1 MWQNL
6 FWLPEFSRK
15 FISKSILSIAPEK
28 WNKLSK
34 IFPQKY
40 QTNNFADKL
49 YKGADVFPSSSFN
62 LFYRDFHLSNSRN
75 PESIVFGG
83 SEPNTI
89 FSSGEI
95 KNDNLDLIQKMMVFD
110 QMFYLPDDIL
120 TKVDRAA
127 MSMSLETRIPLLD
140 HKIIE
145 FSWSLPQSIK
155 YRNGTTKWP
164 LHQILYQYVPK
175 KLVNRPKS
183 GFSIPLSDW
192 LRGSLRDWAEDLLDY
207 NRIKDEGV
215 FKHSKNKP
223 SMARAYVWQKKLG
236 SVAVEYFNV
245 SSMVSEK

>member
-1 MWQNL
+1 MNHLENNIHKYSKKNL
-6 FWLPEFSRK
+6 TKIGNK
-15 FISKSILSIAPEK
+15 FDKISKVLKSSRNIDDLYLSLTSEWDISSSIVIDDADTSQDIISEKINFKAYQNDSLNMMYKDILS
-28 WNKLSK
+28 
-34 IFPQKY
+34 
-40 QTNNFADKL
+40 
-49 YKGADVFPSSSFN
+49 
-62 LFYRDFHLSNSRN
+62 
-75 PESIVFGG
+75 
-83 SEPNTI
+83 
-89 FSSGEI
+89 
-95 KNDNLDLIQKMMVFD
+95 
-110 QMFYLPDDIL
+110 YLPDDIL

-215 FKHSKNKP
+215 LNTQKINLLWQEHMSGKRNWAQLLWSILMFQAWYQKND
-223 SMARAYVWQKKLG
+223 Q
-236 SVAVEYFNV
+236 
-245 SSMVSEK
+245 